1 MTGIS
6 CGPMLS
12 MTSTGMPSSG
22 PRAVPPALSLARA
35 SACGSG
41 LTVMTACSSGVSR
54 SILAG

>member
-1 MTGIS
+1 
-6 CGPMLS
+6 MLS